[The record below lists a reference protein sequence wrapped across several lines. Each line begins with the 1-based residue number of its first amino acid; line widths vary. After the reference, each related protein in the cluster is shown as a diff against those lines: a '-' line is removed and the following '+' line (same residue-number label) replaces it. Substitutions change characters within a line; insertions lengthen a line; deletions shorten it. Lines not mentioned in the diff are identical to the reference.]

1 MKYDVSR
8 RIFIETHYQVEKMT
22 SRPEGFFFFLSCL
35 DVSFYQ
41 IIFYLFGDDHV
52 TFIFSLLKVSHI
64 DLFSNVKLFGIP

>member
-8 RIFIETHYQVEKMT
+8 RIFIETRYQIEKMT
-22 SRPEGFFFFLSCL
+22 SMPEGFFFLSCL

-41 IIFYLFGDDHV
+41 IIFYLYGDDHV